1 MTYLDYAAS
10 SPTDPEVLQAFQEAC
25 LRFPGNPNS
34 SHRLGR
40 QAKDSIR
47 ESRAKIADLLGVME
61 EEVIFTSG
69 ATESNNLA
77 VKGQALRNRNWGN
90 QVLFTHLEHSSVT
103 GPIQELSEAG
113 FRTEPVSLLP
123 DGRIDLSDLSRLA
136 GDGLVL
142 AAFSMV
148 DAELGVLQDTKSISK
163 ILEKSPKCAFLCDVT
178 QAVGKIPLDLSD
190 VGLASLSCHKFGGLH
205 GSGILVKKERVSIS
219 AQITGG
225 ASTTSFR
232 SGTPAAGMAAACAF
246 ALEKSISNVDANK
259 MKVENLRSR
268 LLAGLAKAG
277 LVLNSSACSIG
288 AITNFSTG
296 KIQASDLAELL
307 DDKGFLVSTKSACC
321 PPNAMSR
328 AVYAVTGDRRRSMN
342 TIRVSLSHLSEEKD
356 IDDFLHALSQ
366 CTSALSSSGGRIK
379 R

>member
-1 MTYLDYAAS
+1 VTYLDYAAS

-34 SHRLGR
+34 AHSLGR
-40 QAKDSIR
+40 QAKDSIQ
-47 ESRAKIADLLGVME
+47 ESREKIAGLLGVMPE
-61 EEVIFTSG
+61 EIIFTSG

-77 VKGQALRNRNWGN
+77 VKGQAYRNRNWGSL
-90 QVLFTHLEHSSVT
+90 VLFSHLEHSSVT

-113 FRTEPVSLLP
+113 FRAEPVALLP
-123 DGRIDLSDLSRLA
+123 DGRIDLASLERQA
-136 GDGLVL
+136 GEGLVL

-148 DAELGVLQDTKSISK
+148 DAELGVLQDMEAIYEIVSRY
-163 ILEKSPKCAFLCDVT
+163 PRCALLCDVT
-178 QAVGKIPLDLSD
+178 QAVGKIPLDLSNAD
-190 VGLASLSCHKFGGLH
+190 LASLSCHKFGGLH
-205 GSGILVKKERVSIS
+205 GSGILVKKERVSIT
-219 AQITGG
+219 AQMTGG
-225 ASTTSFR
+225 ASTTSYR

-246 ALEKSISNVDANK
+246 ALEKSISNVEAN
-259 MKVENLRSR
+259 MKKVGKLKER
-268 LLAGLAKAG
+268 LAAGLAKAG
-277 LVLNSSACSIG
+277 VELNSSARSIS

-296 KIQASDLAELL
+296 KIQASDLADLL
-307 DDKGFLVSTKSACC
+307 DSRGFLVSTKSACC

-356 IDDFLHALSQ
+356 ADEFLEALSQ
-366 CTSALSSSGGRIK
+366 CMSALSSSGGRIK